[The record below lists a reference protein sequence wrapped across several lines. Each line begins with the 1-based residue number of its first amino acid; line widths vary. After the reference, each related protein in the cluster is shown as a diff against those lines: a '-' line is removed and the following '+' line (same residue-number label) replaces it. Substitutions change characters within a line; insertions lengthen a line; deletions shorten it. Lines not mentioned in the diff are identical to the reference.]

1 MATAKK
7 AAPVVHKAPADKKT
21 ARSRRPIV
29 YADPGSEDAHPDKKP
44 EQRPMPRP
52 SLSAEVKPTLEE
64 LCSDMEKWLKDTGQ
78 ATPYMRK
85 HIRNSVFTTVRR
97 GIVDTE
103 LKGQKLT
110 NRIYELLKD

>member
-21 ARSRRPIV
+21 ARTRKPIV
-29 YADPGSEDAHPDKKP
+29 QAPHAEPHQAPA
-44 EQRPMPRP
+44 QRPMPRP

-103 LKGQKLT
+103 LKGKKLT